1 MCKIMNI
8 SYTCNFRVH
17 REGLDQ
23 LYSISYLLLGVIG
36 LVNSIVSGT
45 IVSFLTGNSF
55 KSFKSDTLLPIETN
69 VNNFHKF

>member
-1 MCKIMNI
+1 MYLIFL
-8 SYTCNFRVH
+8 YFRVH

-55 KSFKSDTLLPIETN
+55 KPFQVRYSPNRNKRS
-69 VNNFHKF
+69 KFSQV